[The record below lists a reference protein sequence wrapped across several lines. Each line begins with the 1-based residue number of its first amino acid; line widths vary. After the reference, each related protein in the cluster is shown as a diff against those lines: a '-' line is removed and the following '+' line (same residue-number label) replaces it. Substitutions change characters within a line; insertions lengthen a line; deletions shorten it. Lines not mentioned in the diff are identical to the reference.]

1 MKKFLVSVALA
12 IAVVTG
18 YVEALDGIA
27 HMVSGSGMRPTVSQ
41 SVSGDAHG
49 FDGPGAYSR

>member
-18 YVEALDGIA
+18 YVEALGGIA
-27 HMVSGSGMRPTVSQ
+27 HIMSPSSARPTVSQ
-41 SVSGDAHG
+41 SAVGGAHG
-49 FDGPGAYSR
+49 LDEPGVYSR